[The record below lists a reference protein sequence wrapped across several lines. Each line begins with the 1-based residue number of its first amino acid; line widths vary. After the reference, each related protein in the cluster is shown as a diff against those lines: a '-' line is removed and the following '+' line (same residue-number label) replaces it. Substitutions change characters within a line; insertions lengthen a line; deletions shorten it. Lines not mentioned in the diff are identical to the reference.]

1 MKTSR
6 SPLRRAL
13 IALAGLSLAAALP
26 AMAQSPVN
34 KDATYLIYL
43 PSTSPSVDQ
52 ASMVNAFGEM
62 GFTVHSM
69 AFAGESQPEYARRIA
84 KHVRSLIAEGVAP
97 EAITVL
103 GAGSG
108 SPIAALT
115 SAATGHRRVNYALL
129 GECDRSLKD
138 NYQFRMSGRVIGI
151 RADSDSGSGSCRPL
165 WQDAPKVSQ
174 RQDLVVNSPLT
185 DTFFDAPR
193 KEWLQAL
200 SDWSLGGRVDVGNIR
215 VGAIDTPSD
224 ARLGAAD

>member
-6 SPLRRAL
+6 SPLRRVLSAM
-13 IALAGLSLAAALP
+13 AGLSLAVALP
-26 AMAQSPVN
+26 AVAQAPVD
-34 KDATYLIYL
+34 KDANYLIYL

-52 ASMVNAFGEM
+52 LGLINAFGEI
-62 GFTVHSM
+62 GFTVHTM
-69 AFAGESQPEYARRIA
+69 AFAGESQPDYARRIA
-84 KHVRSLIAEGVAP
+84 KHVHSLIAEGVAP

-108 SPIAALT
+108 SPIAVLT

-138 NYQFRMSGRVIGI
+138 QYRFRMSGRVIGI

-165 WQDAPKVSQ
+165 WQDSPKVSQ
-174 RQDLVVNSPLT
+174 RQDLVVNSPLA

-200 SDWSLGGRVDVGNIR
+200 SDWSQGGRVDVGNIR
-215 VGAIDTPSD
+215 VGAVKTPDGSR
-224 ARLGAAD
+224 AGAGN